1 MLLNKLEPIYICM
14 VRESVFPPGF
24 IRFYRHWRILAVVV
38 RDADVR
44 TRRQDTVWGAGAI
57 VRGTPCLRQK
67 TSEGKIRQGHV
78 PRDGAHPGAF
88 IWYDR
93 HIFVRFRILFLG
105 SFNSWSFL
113 WCLHS
118 AWILRNFLQENCK
131 KKNLVEKNKV
141 RKSYYKTIM

>member
-1 MLLNKLEPIYICM
+1 MHGTRVSVSPWFYQVLTTLENTGG
-14 VRESVFPPGF
+14 RG
-24 IRFYRHWRILAVVV
+24 
-38 RDADVR
+38 
-44 TRRQDTVWGAGAI
+44 TRRRRSNKTSGHCLRSWSHCTWNSTLTSENVWRKNTARTCSQR
-57 VRGTPCLRQK
+57 RGTSRRIYLVRQ
-67 TSEGKIRQGHV
+67 TYFCTFQN
-78 PRDGAHPGAF
+78 F
-88 IWYDR
+88 I
-93 HIFVRFRILFLG
+93 LG